1 MRRLPRHS
9 RRWSPAV
16 LRSVCMN
23 GKIVPSRGPIH
34 YLLGNDYKKGPVL
47 HTPAAY
53 SNIPLITFQVIA
65 SPVATHHFRTSHP
78 KEVVATNLVPMSRL
92 LRLALL
98 ADAVASGATA
108 ALLVAGAGYLEGWL
122 GLSVAM
128 MREAG
133 MVLIPYVTFVAFVAV
148 RPAVPVNAVNAIIG
162 IHAAWT
168 AASSLLLVSG
178 WVTPTLLG
186 IAFVLAQAFAVGAFG
201 VIQYLCLQHS
211 SSAATG

>member
-1 MRRLPRHS
+1 MAH
-9 RRWSPAV
+9 
-16 LRSVCMN
+16 
-23 GKIVPSRGPIH
+23 
-34 YLLGNDYKKGPVL
+34 
-47 HTPAAY
+47 
-53 SNIPLITFQVIA
+53 
-65 SPVATHHFRTSHP
+65 
-78 KEVVATNLVPMSRL
+78 VPMSRS
-92 LRLALL
+92 LRFILF

-122 GLSVAM
+122 GLPVAL

-133 MVLIPYVTFVAFVAV
+133 MVLIPYVTFVAFVAS

-162 IHAAWT
+162 INAVWT

-201 VIQYLCLQHS
+201 VIQYLCL
-211 SSAATG
+211 

>member
-1 MRRLPRHS
+1 MTLRSRKGMSSCSDRCSSISREACERAVSRKLGCRVELSASVASSSRLMRPRQRNS
-9 RRWSPAV
+9 LRWSPAV
-16 LRSVCMN
+16 LRLVCMN

-34 YLLGNDYKKGPVL
+34 YLLGNDCKKGPVL

-108 ALLVAGAGYLEGWL
+108 ALLVAGLATSKAGW
-122 GLSVAM
+122 
-128 MREAG
+128 
-133 MVLIPYVTFVAFVAV
+133 AV
-148 RPAVPVNAVNAIIG
+148 RGDDA
-162 IHAAWT
+162 
-168 AASSLLLVSG
+168 
-178 WVTPTLLG
+178 
-186 IAFVLAQAFAVGAFG
+186 
-201 VIQYLCLQHS
+201 
-211 SSAATG
+211 